1 MPRFVL
7 ALLAAALPLTA
18 LAETRSVALVVTDAQ
33 GAFVPDIRSDEV
45 QVVENGEPREL
56 VSFGKDERPLAVA
69 LVLDTSTG
77 AADVFRGQA
86 YDAVGGFLA
95 RLPAGSAC
103 TLWATGDHPRKIGV
117 LDGGA
122 QQVEK
127 KIAQG
132 FSSDGPNALLDTLA
146 EAAESLGRE
155 SGRRRALVAVSGAG
169 AGHTSFSPSDVS
181 SRVRRQ
187 GARVLGLM
195 YREGGDGGAGSL
207 SGLAV
212 PRDVANLTIVG
223 PADHERILS
232 GLAQGTGG
240 RFESVPTVMGVG
252 RILESLAAEL
262 GGQYRVRFDAS
273 SAKGPKRIDVR
284 LARPGVHS
292 RVTVDAP

>member
-7 ALLAAALPLTA
+7 AVLAAALPLTA

-33 GAFVPDIRSDEV
+33 GAFVPDVRGAEV

-56 VSFGKDERPLAVA
+56 VSFGKDDRPLAVF

-77 AADVFRGQA
+77 AAQVFRGEA
-86 YDAVGGFLA
+86 YGAVAGFLA

-117 LDGGA
+117 LEGGA
-122 QQVEK
+122 PQVEK

-132 FSSDGPNALLDTLA
+132 FNSGGPNALLDTLA

-195 YREGGDGGAGSL
+195 YRKGEGGGAGSL
-207 SGLAV
+207 MGLAE
-212 PRDVANLTIVG
+212 PRDVANLTMVG

-262 GGQYRVRFDAS
+262 GGQYRVGYAAS

-284 LARPGVHS
+284 LARTGVHW
-292 RVTVDAP
+292 RVTVDSP

>member
-1 MPRFVL
+1 MPRFFL
-7 ALLAAALPLTA
+7 ALLATMSPFAAFG
-18 LAETRSVALVVTDAQ
+18 EIRSVGLVVTDAQ
-33 GAFVPDIRSDEV
+33 GGFVPDVRAEEV

-56 VSFGKDERPLAVA
+56 ASFAKDERALAVV

-77 AADVFRGQA
+77 AARVFRGQA
-86 YDAVGGFLA
+86 YDAVKGFLA

-103 TLWATGDHPRKIGV
+103 TLWATGDHPRRIGV
-117 LDGGA
+117 LEG
-122 QQVEK
+122 EK

>member
-7 ALLAAALPLTA
+7 AVLAAVLPLTA

-33 GAFVPDIRSDEV
+33 GAFVPDVRADEV

-56 VSFGKDERPLAVA
+56 VSFGKDLRPLAVV

-86 YDAVGGFLA
+86 YGAVAGFLA

-103 TLWATGDHPRKIGV
+103 TLWATGDHPRKIG
-117 LDGGA
+117 LLEGGA
-122 QQVEK
+122 PQVEK

-132 FSSDGPNALLDTLA
+132 FSSEGPNALLDTLA
-146 EAAESLGRE
+146 EAAEALGRE

-169 AGHTSFSPSDVS
+169 AGHTSLSPGDVS
-181 SRVRRQ
+181 SAVRRP

-195 YREGGDGGAGSL
+195 YRQGQSGDIGPLMGRG
-207 SGLAV
+207 

-223 PADHERILS
+223 SADHERVLS

-240 RFESVPTVMGVG
+240 RFESIPTVMGVG
-252 RILESLAAEL
+252 RILESLAADL
-262 GGQYRVRFDAS
+262 GGQYRVRFAAS
-273 SAKGPKRIDVR
+273 SAKGPKHIDVR
-284 LARPGVHS
+284 LARTGVRW
-292 RVTVDAP
+292 RVTVDSP